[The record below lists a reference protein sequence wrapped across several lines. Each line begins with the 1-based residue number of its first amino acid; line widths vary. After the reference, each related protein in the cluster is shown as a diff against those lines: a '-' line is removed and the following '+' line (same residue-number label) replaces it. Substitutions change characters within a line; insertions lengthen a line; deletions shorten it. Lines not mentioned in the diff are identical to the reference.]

1 MLRADEATRF
11 LVLEMGARG
20 VGHIAYLCGI
30 AAPDIAVVLNVGHAH
45 VGEFGDQATIGRA
58 KSELVSA
65 LKPGGVAVLN
75 ADDPIVAAM
84 ASKAPGRVI
93 TFGES
98 AADVQVTDLRL
109 DQLARPS
116 FRLVHEGKA
125 VEVTLHLSGE
135 HAAVNA
141 AAAAA
146 AALAAGLDLA
156 TVADRLSSAEPQS
169 RWRMEVTHSSDG
181 VVLVNDAY
189 NANPESTRAALKS
202 LGSDVRG
209 WSFLGCAGRCSNWV
223 TPVRTPTT
231 ASADLPSA
239 WTSRLVAVV
248 GRGRGPFT
256 WARPTRA
263 PGARNPP
270 GCPTPRRLW
279 RCCAELR
286 PGDVVLVK
294 ASRAWAEKV
303 VEALMDGGN
312 LVIQVILAAGFAL
325 MVGLFGTPL
334 LIRFLRRHG
343 YSQAIRVSADGI
355 NYPEHQG
362 KKGTPAWGTGDPGG
376 VVGGGAVAHLVVWR
390 VPTVTG
396 LLALYLMVGLGLVG
410 MADDYLK
417 IFKQRSTGVGRA
429 PNCSDRRSWRC
440 PSRCSRFNSPT
451 NTAGQRPPR
460 RFPSCA
466 TPHRAADGARRCSG
480 SGC

>member
-1 MLRADEATRF
+1 MIPLSLAEVAQATGGELHGPAELVVTGVCTDSRAVSAADLFIAIAGEHHDGHDHALAAVAAGASAVLSQRPLDVPCVVVAEPVAAVGRLANAVIERLPELTVVALTGSSGKTSTKDLLAQVLPALGPTIAPAGSANNELGLPLTVLRADEATRF

-98 AADVQVTDLRL
+98 AADVQVTALRL

-116 FRLVHEGKA
+116 FRLVHEGQA

-202 LGSDVRG
+202 LAAMSAGGRSWAVLGEMLELGDSSTDAHDSIGRLAVR
-209 WSFLGCAGRCSNWV
+209 L
-223 TPVRTPTT
+223 
-231 ASADLPSA
+231 DI
-239 WTSRLVAVV
+239 SRLVAV
-248 GRGRGPFT
+248 GEG
-256 WARPTRA
+256 ARPIHM
-263 PGARNPP
+263 GAAHEGSWGEESTWVPDTEAAVALLR
-270 GCPTPRRLW
+270 
-279 RCCAELR
+279 AELR

-294 ASRAWAEKV
+294 ASRSVGLEKV
-303 VEALMDGGN
+303 VEALMDGG
-312 LVIQVILAAGFAL
+312 
-325 MVGLFGTPL
+325 T
-334 LIRFLRRHG
+334 
-343 YSQAIRVSADGI
+343 S
-355 NYPEHQG
+355 
-362 KKGTPAWGTGDPGG
+362 
-376 VVGGGAVAHLVVWR
+376 
-390 VPTVTG
+390 
-396 LLALYLMVGLGLVG
+396 
-410 MADDYLK
+410 
-417 IFKQRSTGVGRA
+417 
-429 PNCSDRRSWRC
+429 
-440 PSRCSRFNSPT
+440 
-451 NTAGQRPPR
+451 
-460 RFPSCA
+460 
-466 TPHRAADGARRCSG
+466 
-480 SGC
+480 

>member
-1 MLRADEATRF
+1 MIPLSLAEVAQATGGELHGPAELVVTGVCTDSRAVSAADLFIAIAGEHHDGHDHALAAVAAGASAVLSQRPLDVPCVVVAEPVAAVGRLANAVIERLPELTVVALTGSSGKTSTKDLLAQVLPALGPTIAPAGSANNELGLPLTVLRADEATRF

-156 TVADRLSSAEPQS
+156 TAADRLSSAEPQS
-169 RWRMEVTHSSDG
+169 RWRMEVTHSSGG

-202 LGSDVRG
+202 LAAMSAGGRSWAVLGEMLELGDSSTDAHDSIGRLAVR
-209 WSFLGCAGRCSNWV
+209 L
-223 TPVRTPTT
+223 
-231 ASADLPSA
+231 DI
-239 WTSRLVAVV
+239 SRLVAV
-248 GRGRGPFT
+248 GEG
-256 WARPTRA
+256 ARPIHM
-263 PGARNPP
+263 GAAHEGSWGEESTWVPDTEAAVALLR
-270 GCPTPRRLW
+270 
-279 RCCAELR
+279 AELR

-294 ASRAWAEKV
+294 ASRSVGLEKV
-303 VEALMDGGN
+303 VEALMDGG
-312 LVIQVILAAGFAL
+312 
-325 MVGLFGTPL
+325 T
-334 LIRFLRRHG
+334 
-343 YSQAIRVSADGI
+343 S
-355 NYPEHQG
+355 
-362 KKGTPAWGTGDPGG
+362 
-376 VVGGGAVAHLVVWR
+376 
-390 VPTVTG
+390 
-396 LLALYLMVGLGLVG
+396 
-410 MADDYLK
+410 
-417 IFKQRSTGVGRA
+417 
-429 PNCSDRRSWRC
+429 
-440 PSRCSRFNSPT
+440 
-451 NTAGQRPPR
+451 
-460 RFPSCA
+460 
-466 TPHRAADGARRCSG
+466 
-480 SGC
+480 